1 MASKPRK
8 RRWEYP
14 KGSGQWK
21 EAWVFNYTLNGKRR
35 QVTCTS
41 KRGGRSERL
50 KVETEIEKG
59 VRHARPRDGQRR
71 GAIEE
76 YLRESERQ
84 LRLGDISKATVKN
97 LDWQRKDDPPWL
109 RSLLV
114 TELTTEHAQ
123 RMIDDLREK
132 YAPWT
137 VHNIYNLLSGTMA
150 LCSKRKWVK
159 RNILRDV
166 PPKLP
171 KASQRAKIPSDED
184 VFALL
189 QAVFDLAGNGELL
202 TLVNRACGFSLA
214 IGGVL
219 RPGEIFGLH
228 WEDVDY
234 QAGVIHIRHSHTY
247 VYGRRGPKT
256 EAGIREIH
264 LNDLIFNGLD
274 HVARYWAARV
284 LAADDLANRSP
295 NAPADE

>member
-41 KRGGRSERL
+41 KKEADRERL
-50 KVETEIEKG
+50 KVETEIEEG
-59 VRHARPRDGQRR
+59 VHTPVRETVSVEE
-71 GAIEE
+71 AIEE

-84 LRLGDISKATVKN
+84 LRLGDISKAAVKN
-97 LDWQRKDDPPWL
+97 RTGNAKIIPPWL

-137 VHNIYNLLSGTMA
+137 VHNIYNLLSGTMG
-150 LCSKRKWVK
+150 LCLKRKWVK

-189 QAVFDLAGNGELL
+189 QAVFDLAGNGDLL
-202 TLVNRACGFSLA
+202 TLVNRACGFSL
-214 IGGVL
+214 
-219 RPGEIFGLH
+219 
-228 WEDVDY
+228 
-234 QAGVIHIRHSHTY
+234 
-247 VYGRRGPKT
+247 
-256 EAGIREIH
+256 
-264 LNDLIFNGLD
+264 
-274 HVARYWAARV
+274 
-284 LAADDLANRSP
+284 SP
-295 NAPADE
+295 